1 MNESVQYVIA
11 GFDAG
16 ELFPLLLAFVFVIA
30 KLLQQMAKRGG
41 NRQAPPPRPPPAQ
54 PIGRAKSAEDELRSF
69 LEQIA
74 GGQPARPSVEPPPQP
89 RPAPQTQDR
98 PMSFQAPVQG
108 AATASA
114 GATRP
119 PPPGTESFETRPQ
132 GAVPVPKAR
141 PQAAQPAPQPVYR
154 TVRAPVAP
162 PPIPEIPRRTDVKAA
177 PTMPP
182 AAGVAAGIARGG
194 QSRGSDVLKRL
205 RRRKDVQDAILLRE
219 ILGDP
224 IALRKPGTQSVGPHS

>member
-108 AATASA
+108 AATASEG
-114 GATRP
+114 GARP
-119 PPPGTESFETRPQ
+119 PPPRIKSLETRPQ
-132 GAVPVPKAR
+132 GPVPVPKPR
-141 PQAAQPAPQPVYR
+141 PQAAQPALQPVYR
-154 TVRAPVAP
+154 AVRPPAP
-162 PPIPEIPRRTDVKAA
+162 PPIPEIARQTEVKPA
-177 PTMPP
+177 PTVPS
-182 AAGVAAGIARGG
+182 AAGQTAGIARRG
-194 QSRGSDVLKRL
+194 QSRGNGVLKRL
-205 RRRKDVQDAILLRE
+205 RKREDVQDAILLRE
-219 ILGDP
+219 ILGEP
-224 IALRKPGTQSVGPHS
+224 IALRKPGTQSVGPRS